1 MSFAGAVKSVLAELG
16 VEAGATVMVHSDLSR
31 AGVVRDE
38 DGRLSLK
45 LDPESLFT
53 AFSELLTEAG
63 SLAVPT
69 FSFSW
74 SAGEPF
80 DRETT
85 RSGQGAFSEF
95 VRQRQDACR
104 SANPM
109 TSVAVVGPAAAIL
122 DDADADYCF
131 GPGGAYGHL
140 CRLDALQVMI
150 GVRRNSLN
158 DHIQVTHGTPYRYA
172 KFFPEPDVD
181 GRDRRLCRHDVRYRC
196 LGSDVR
202 DSLDVVEDD
211 LGSGLGT
218 RSVGSL
224 DLYAVS
230 SRVMAA
236 AIRRRLDDDPFAFQ
250 TTRRRGKEIERIGA
264 MHRDLAT
271 KGARNFALNIGGRE
285 RWFYLLPRD
294 LAPKTSATDGGWIVA
309 ALGDDRG
316 REGDD
321 TVILELAADHE
332 DDLWPAVRETLQPI
346 ADCDA
351 QPSLAEAAR
360 LTLWTLH

>member
-1 MSFAGAVKSVLAELG
+1 MSFAGAVKTALGELG
-16 VEAGATVMVHSDLSR
+16 VAAGTTVMVHSDLSQ
-31 AGVVRDE
+31 AGVVRGE

-45 LDPESLFT
+45 LDCPSLFN
-53 AFSELLTEAG
+53 AFAELLTDAG

-80 DRETT
+80 DGATT
-85 RSGQGAFSEF
+85 QSGQGAFSEF
-95 VRQRQDACR
+95 VRRRREASR

-109 TSVAVVGPAAAIL
+109 TSVAVVGPAAATL

-131 GPGGAYGHL
+131 GPDGAYGQL

-172 KFFPEPDVD
+172 KFFPEPGVD

-196 LGSDVR
+196 LGPDVR

-211 LGSGLGT
+211 LGSDLAT
-218 RSVGSL
+218 RSIGSL
-224 DLYAVS
+224 DIYAVS
-230 SRVMAA
+230 SRALTD

-250 TTRRRGKEIERIGA
+250 TSRDRGAEIERIGA
-264 MHRDLAT
+264 MHRDLAA
-271 KGARNFALNIGGRE
+271 KGGRHFALNIDGRE
-285 RWFYLLPRD
+285 RWFYLLPGN
-294 LAPKTSATDGGWIVA
+294 LAPPTSAAGGTWIVA
-309 ALGDDRG
+309 GLADDGERDGDDAL
-316 REGDD
+316 
-321 TVILELAADHE
+321 VLEFAAERDG
-332 DDLWPAVRETLQPI
+332 DLWSAVFDSLHPI
-346 ADCDA
+346 ADWDGEPA
-351 QPSLAEAAR
+351 LAEAAR